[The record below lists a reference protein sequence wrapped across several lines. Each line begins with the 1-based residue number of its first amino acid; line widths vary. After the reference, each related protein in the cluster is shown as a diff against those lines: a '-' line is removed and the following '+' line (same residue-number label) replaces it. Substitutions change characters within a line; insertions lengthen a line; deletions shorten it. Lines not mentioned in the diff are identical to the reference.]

1 MEAVAA
7 SLVEALPGHA
17 VLLDANGTIVAANTR
32 WRHFGVCQSF
42 NDPAAGVGMNYL
54 DVCDAATGADTAD
67 ANTVRN
73 GIRGVLD
80 ARLSRFAHFYPCF
93 TPTDQRWFEVLVH
106 PITSSTVIGAAVAHV
121 DASGRMPGVDGALV
135 RQAETMEAIGR
146 LAGGLAHDFN
156 NLLTALIGFTD
167 LALGRPGLP
176 IDARCDL
183 EEVRKAADHAAAL
196 TSQLLALSR
205 RHPRQ
210 AHSTRLNDVVRQVD
224 PLIRRLVGERVD
236 TTVRLAPDLPLVR
249 VEPGQV
255 EQVLLNL
262 IANARDAMPDG
273 GRLLIETG
281 VAHVSGGLTASAP
294 RAEAGTYVTLAV
306 GDSGQAIDERT
317 REHLFEPFYT
327 GRPSGKSA
335 GLGLAV
341 VYGVVRQYSGFIDV
355 SSPPDQGATFRVY
368 LPAHDGDD
376 AAEPLPVKAS
386 SRVATETILLAE
398 DQDPVRALA
407 RLILEQHGYRVH
419 VARDGADGL
428 AVAEPLP
435 AIDLLLTDVVMPH
448 LTGPQLA
455 ARLAEQRPGLRVL
468 FMSGYVG
475 EPGGSAIAVP
485 AGATLLRKP
494 FTPAALLDAVRR
506 MLDEGAAQASA
517 R

>member
-1 MEAVAA
+1 
-7 SLVEALPGHA
+7 
-17 VLLDANGTIVAANTR
+17 
-32 WRHFGVCQSF
+32 
-42 NDPAAGVGMNYL
+42 
-54 DVCDAATGADTAD
+54 
-67 ANTVRN
+67 
-73 GIRGVLD
+73 
-80 ARLSRFAHFYPCF
+80 
-93 TPTDQRWFEVLVH
+93 
-106 PITSSTVIGAAVAHV
+106 
-121 DASGRMPGVDGALV
+121 
-135 RQAETMEAIGR
+135 
-146 LAGGLAHDFN
+146 
-156 NLLTALIGFTD
+156 
-167 LALGRPGLP
+167 
-176 IDARCDL
+176 
-183 EEVRKAADHAAAL
+183 
-196 TSQLLALSR
+196 
-205 RHPRQ
+205 
-210 AHSTRLNDVVRQVD
+210 
-224 PLIRRLVGERVD
+224 
-236 TTVRLAPDLPLVR
+236 
-249 VEPGQV
+249 
-255 EQVLLNL
+255 
-262 IANARDAMPDG
+262 
-273 GRLLIETG
+273 
-281 VAHVSGGLTASAP
+281 
-294 RAEAGTYVTLAV
+294 
-306 GDSGQAIDERT
+306 
-317 REHLFEPFYT
+317 
-327 GRPSGKSA
+327 
-335 GLGLAV
+335 
-341 VYGVVRQYSGFIDV
+341 VYGVVRQYGGFIDV

-506 MLDEGAAQASA
+506 MLDDGAAQASA